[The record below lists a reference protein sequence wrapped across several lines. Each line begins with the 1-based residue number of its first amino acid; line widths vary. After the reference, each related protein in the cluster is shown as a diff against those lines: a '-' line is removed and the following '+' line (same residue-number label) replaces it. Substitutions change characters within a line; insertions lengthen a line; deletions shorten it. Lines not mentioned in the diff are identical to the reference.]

1 MIIVTKVIQKRQ
13 FAAFFVPAYMMMHHH
28 RAEHWIVVSDS
39 ANVIIDHD
47 TQLVTE
53 NKSVYIPIGAVH
65 ALENPGKVSL
75 ELIEMQS
82 GVGEDDIIR
91 LSDRYGRIEKT

>member
-1 MIIVTKVIQKRQ
+1 
-13 FAAFFVPAYMMMHHH
+13 MMHHH
-28 RAEHWIVVSDS
+28 RAEHWIVLLDN
-39 ANVIIDHD
+39 ANVTIDHD

-65 ALENPGKVSL
+65 ALENPGKISL

-82 GVGEDDIIR
+82 GAYLGEDDIIR
-91 LSDRYGRIEKT
+91 LLDRYGREKTYRYHWPTNYRLS

>member
-1 MIIVTKVIQKRQ
+1 
-13 FAAFFVPAYMMMHHH
+13 MMMRHH
-28 RAEHWIVVSDS
+28 RAEHWIVLSDS
-39 ANVIIDHD
+39 ANVSIDHD

-65 ALENPGKVSL
+65 ALENPRKISL

-82 GVGEDDIIR
+82 GAYLGEDDIIR
-91 LSDRYGRIEKT
+91 LSDRYGRKEET